1 MNAFGSPRAGCA
13 FRLFGLALIL
23 SGSGCAVIVLQ
34 APVDLQSLV
43 YLAVAAV
50 LLGGGFLFIWDTN
63 RTEQAASERR
73 KTFTPTSVYTAN
85 ALRSQ
90 AKRIVNKMPD
100 YNGDLSALRSSG
112 WVDFPGSVI
121 VTYERTLKQKHG
133 TVPVCISIGF
143 AADGTQHG
151 PYYHLEPFY
160 PQPGD
165 Y

>member
-13 FRLFGLALIL
+13 FRMLGLALLMFGGLCGFI
-23 SGSGCAVIVLQ
+23 AVDM
-34 APVDLQSLV
+34 PVSEYTPIFLV
-43 YLAVAAV
+43 VAAGLMV
-50 LLGGGFLFIWDTN
+50 WGAVHLLDTR
-63 RTEQAASERR
+63 RTERADGEHRD
-73 KTFTPTSVYTAN
+73 TFKPTSGATASQ
-85 ALRSQ
+85 LMKQ
-90 AKRIVNKMPD
+90 AKDIVDHMPN
-100 YNGDLSALRSSG
+100 YNGDLDALRPSG

-143 AADGTQHG
+143 TASGEQYG